1 MGAREWI
8 YVAVAVLAVY
18 LVFQLIRALQV
29 REPSAGDDEDEDDLE
44 SMANE
49 ALDKDSLDT
58 GASPVDDEAPPRGVE
73 SASAPPVEDSFA
85 LALEVRQL
93 RRDIA
98 QLRDELDA
106 QRNEVSAMREIMA
119 SQTQQIEA
127 ARAAQRVSPIYGE
140 ALALAQ
146 RGMAAD
152 VIAERCSIS
161 VAEAE
166 HRGRCHEREET
177 GRRRADA
184 ARHVVAA
191 RQHRGG
197 IDRGLAGGAGLVRTG
212 ADRV

>member
-29 REPSAGDDEDEDDLE
+29 REPSAGDDGDDLE
-44 SMANE
+44 SMAND
-49 ALDKDSLDT
+49 ALDAVSLDT
-58 GASPVDDEAPPRGVE
+58 EVPAADDEPQQPRRVE
-73 SASAPPVEDSFA
+73 SASTPVEDSFG

-98 QLRDELDA
+98 QLREELDA
-106 QRNEVSAMREIMA
+106 QRNEVSAMREIMV

-146 RGMAAD
+146 RGMAAE

-166 HRGRCHEREET
+166 LVQSLAQDST
-177 GRRRADA
+177 GSGE
-184 ARHVVAA
+184 VS
-191 RQHRGG
+191 
-197 IDRGLAGGAGLVRTG
+197 
-212 ADRV
+212 

>member
-29 REPSAGDDEDEDDLE
+29 REPSAGDADDDLE

-49 ALDKDSLDT
+49 ALDTDSLDT
-58 GASPVDDEAPPRGVE
+58 EASPLDEEAPPRGVE
-73 SASAPPVEDSFA
+73 SASVPPVEDSFG

-146 RGMAAD
+146 RGMAAE

-166 HRGRCHEREET
+166 LVQSL
-177 GRRRADA
+177 AQDA
-184 ARHVVAA
+184 AGSGEVS
-191 RQHRGG
+191 
-197 IDRGLAGGAGLVRTG
+197 
-212 ADRV
+212 

>member
-29 REPSAGDDEDEDDLE
+29 KEPASGDEDDDLE
-44 SMANE
+44 SMASQ
-49 ALDKDSLDT
+49 ALDDAAADTELPATDDDT
-58 GASPVDDEAPPRGVE
+58 GGLTAEGGRV
-73 SASAPPVEDSFA
+73 PPVEESFG

-98 QLRDELDA
+98 QLREELDA
-106 QRNEVSAMREIMA
+106 QRGEVDALREQLA
-119 SQTQQIEA
+119 AQNQQIEA

-146 RGMAAD
+146 RGMAAE

-166 HRGRCHEREET
+166 L
-177 GRRRADA
+177 
-184 ARHVVAA
+184 V
-191 RQHRGG
+191 QS
-197 IDRGLAGGAGLVRTG
+197 LAQDSAGSGEVS
-212 ADRV
+212 

>member
-29 REPSAGDDEDEDDLE
+29 REPSAGDDEDEDALE

-49 ALDKDSLDT
+49 ALDTVSLDT
-58 GASPVDDEAPPRGVE
+58 GASPADDGAHHDRGVE
-73 SASAPPVEDSFA
+73 SASALPVEDSFG

-106 QRNEVSAMREIMA
+106 QRNEVGAMREIMA

-166 HRGRCHEREET
+166 LVQSLAQDST
-177 GRRRADA
+177 GSGE
-184 ARHVVAA
+184 VS
-191 RQHRGG
+191 
-197 IDRGLAGGAGLVRTG
+197 
-212 ADRV
+212 

>member
-29 REPSAGDDEDEDDLE
+29 KEPSTADEEDDDLE
-44 SMANE
+44 SMASE
-49 ALDKDSLDT
+49 ALDGAMVDAELPVEDEYAEERVADT
-58 GASPVDDEAPPRGVE
+58 GH
-73 SASAPPVEDSFA
+73 APPVEESFG

-98 QLRDELDA
+98 QLREELDA
-106 QRNEVSAMREIMA
+106 QRGEIGALREQLA
-119 SQTQQIEA
+119 TQNQQIEA

-146 RGMAAD
+146 RGMAAE

-166 HRGRCHEREET
+166 L
-177 GRRRADA
+177 
-184 ARHVVAA
+184 V
-191 RQHRGG
+191 QS
-197 IDRGLAGGAGLVRTG
+197 LAQDSAGSGEVS
-212 ADRV
+212 